1 MVVLDLVLIALVITV
16 EPIPLTAFI
25 LVLSARRGI
34 IKGLEFILG
43 WLLSLVVVI
52 GGVVLVTGG
61 KPPRP
66 QTSPST
72 TALAVKIAIGVLL
85 ILVAVRQKRRIGRP
99 RKPPSWMSKLDNLS
113 GWAAVG
119 LGLFLQPWPLVAAG
133 AATVV
138 ELHVSSIESY
148 VLLVGFCLLSTAS
161 ILALEIHAT
170 LSPEVARRRLD
181 ALRQWIDNHRDPV
194 IIILSLVLGL
204 WLMGHSIYL
213 IVS

>member
-1 MVVLDLVLIALVITV
+1 
-16 EPIPLTAFI
+16 
-25 LVLSARRGI
+25 
-34 IKGLEFILG
+34 
-43 WLLSLVVVI
+43 
-52 GGVVLVTGG
+52 
-61 KPPRP
+61 
-66 QTSPST
+66 
-72 TALAVKIAIGVLL
+72 
-85 ILVAVRQKRRIGRP
+85 
-99 RKPPSWMSKLDNLS
+99 
-113 GWAAVG
+113 VG